1 MKISRNEKRTTY
13 ADKVTKERGRCA

>member
-1 MKISRNEKRTTY
+1 MKISQNEKRTTY